1 MCEGNKEVG
10 SGTGPNRRR
19 MGERPEIVAILT
31 GSNVREVSSI
41 SLGATSRHIY
51 RARLRMAQIDVGE
64 KGGVWEDGEV
74 REGGVRHK
82 PREVEREVQ
91 GCADSS
97 SRKKSDK

>member
-1 MCEGNKEVG
+1 
-10 SGTGPNRRR
+10 
-19 MGERPEIVAILT
+19 
-31 GSNVREVSSI
+31 
-41 SLGATSRHIY
+41 
-51 RARLRMAQIDVGE
+51 LRMAQIDVGE